1 MIQYDSDSRFWY
13 VEPPKEEQNLDD
25 TFDIEMEDSKFISA
39 ADIGNEEDEL
49 MRAIHLSLQD
59 QKNAEKEVS
68 LDVQMEI

>member
-1 MIQYDSDSRFWY
+1 
-13 VEPPKEEQNLDD
+13 
-25 TFDIEMEDSKFISA
+25 MEDSKFISA